1 MATLPFETR
10 EAAGRMLAGK
20 LAAYAE
26 KKNVLVLALVRGGVV
41 VGHATAQILGLPL
54 YPYVVRKIGHPDHRE
69 FALGA
74 IAEGGSTSLDESTM
88 RTYGIEWEDIQP
100 IIDEEMA
107 ELKRRKAVY
116 TVKPRPLL
124 KGKTIILTD
133 DGAATGSTLF
143 AAIDDLKKA
152 GVKKIVIAIPV
163 APPDTAS
170 ILKGRVHELH
180 VLATPEPFD
189 AVGKWYRKFE
199 QVEDEEVMALLREKT
214 AAA

>member
-1 MATLPFETR
+1 MVSLPLETR

-20 LAAYAE
+20 LAAYAG
-26 KKNVLVLALVRGGVV
+26 KKNVLVLALVRGGIV
-41 VGHATAQILGLPL
+41 VGHAMAHILTLPL
-54 YPYVVRKIGHPDHRE
+54 YPYVVRKIGHPGHRE

-74 IAEGGSTSLDESTM
+74 IAEGGSTSLDEATM
-88 RTYGIEWEDIQP
+88 RAHGIEWEDIQP
-100 IIDEEMA
+100 IIDEEMK

-143 AAIDDLKKA
+143 AAIDDLRKA
-152 GVKKIVIAIPV
+152 GVKKIVVAIPV
-163 APPDTAS
+163 APPNTAS
-170 ILKGRVHELH
+170 ILKLRADEVH

-189 AVGKWYRKFE
+189 AVGKWYKRFE
-199 QVEDEEVMALLREKT
+199 QVEDEEVLTLLRGKQQ
-214 AAA
+214 